1 MTVYICNDYAP
12 YGLIDF
18 DAETNQPYP
27 KLNLQR
33 AMNKKKFMIF
43 LLRFITKS
51 ISPPLNLAELQ
62 IIDLLSL

>member
-33 AMNKKKFMIF
+33 ALNKKKFMIF
-43 LLRFITKS
+43 LLHLITKS
-51 ISPPLNLAELQ
+51 LSP
-62 IIDLLSL
+62 S